1 MNGGRE
7 GSGGKKEGREGSGG
21 REVRMGGGRDGRMG
35 GGRDGGTVEGERDVG
50 REK

>member
-7 GSGGKKEGREGSGG
+7 GPGGKKEGREGSGG

>member
-21 REVRMGGGRDGRMG
+21 REVRMGGGRDG
-35 GGRDGGTVEGERDVG
+35 GTVEGERDVG